1 MNKWIIAMT
10 AIVSSLI
17 IGLSIV
23 GGFYILGESLH
34 PTVTTSNHIKD
45 NKIMNKDQVADY
57 LTMSTQDVDIIIQKD
72 LELKRTIGSGI
83 SDTYQFL
90 PYFKTATGQMI
101 FLKEEVNQWLTYKT
115 QHVVNK

>member
-23 GGFYILGESLH
+23 AGFYILGESLH

-57 LTMSTQDVDIIIQKD
+57 LTLSSENIDTIIQKD
-72 LELKRTIGSGI
+72 LAFKRSMGGGTYN
-83 SDTYQFL
+83 TYQFL
-90 PYFKTATGQMI
+90 PYFKTPSGQI
-101 FLKEEVNQWLTYKT
+101 LFLKEEVDQWLTYQT
-115 QHVVNK
+115 QNAVNS